1 MDSYLLDNLEWMR
14 REPPSLLTLLACGT
28 LYLALQFTLDYERN
42 PVHWITFQNYRNA
55 KMRPAIIWD
64 FPGSRRRRE
73 FEMEGQIP
81 AGGCT

>member
-55 KMRPAIIWD
+55 KAVALVTGCEPCSGQRPAK
-64 FPGSRRRRE
+64 
-73 FEMEGQIP
+73 
-81 AGGCT
+81 